1 MDHEKNEPAISHL
14 SCREIQA
21 PLVSALIHAY
31 ERKFGETEALEVA
44 KEVIRKDAIASGESL
59 AEKYSGNS
67 LEVLLRVVEEVW
79 GEEGTMEIDNIRM
92 SDQTLEFDV
101 TSCGYARLYERL
113 GLRELGSVLSCD
125 RDFPF
130 MDGFNPGIELRRTQT
145 LMEGADHCDFRYGK
159 K

>member
-1 MDHEKNEPAISHL
+1 MDHQGKIPAISHL

-31 ERKFGETEALEVA
+31 GRKFGEIEALEVA
-44 KEVIRKDAIASGESL
+44 REVIREDAIASGESL

-67 LEVLLRVVEEVW
+67 LEVLLRVVQEVW
-79 GEEGTMEIDNIRM
+79 GEDGTMEIDNLRM
-92 SDQTLEFDV
+92 TEETLEFDV

-113 GLRELGSVLSCD
+113 GLQEMGCVLSCH

-130 MDGFNPGIELRRTQT
+130 MEGFNPGIELRRTMT
-145 LMEGADHCDFRYGK
+145 LMEGADHCDFRYRK